1 MSKHGAQTV
10 APTIDRHKL
19 EFNQDTAADYAC
31 NGTGQISPRTIRR
44 ATEAGELHPVK
55 VGHKWLYTRADLDAW
70 LLWKAETR

>member
-1 MSKHGAQTV
+1 MSKRMAQTV

-19 EFNQDTAADYAC
+19 EFNQATAAAYAC
-31 NGTGQISPRTIRR
+31 NGSGQISPRTIRR

-70 LLWKAETR
+70 LLAKVGQR